1 MRIETSEL
9 YCLKPILS
17 SSTVIVKSL
26 VELLF
31 SLLTVARKTRQAEC
45 ISTLVSLPILLAW

>member
-17 SSTVIVKSL
+17 SSTVIAKSL